1 MVRGR
6 STPRKLSVESLYDY
20 ALRALGRRSITL
32 AELRAKLDRRCAAE
46 DDVEEVVSR
55 LLGYGYLD
63 DKQVAESHSSFR
75 RDHALVGQKRVLT
88 ELRRRGVDESLAER
102 AVADA
107 YEDFDESE
115 VAREFLRRKL
125 GTRHQEA
132 SIDAPKEIL
141 RLYRALVRA
150 GFGASAIIDALQ
162 EVSSNEELLDRLAEA
177 LATGDP

>member
-1 MVRGR
+1 MGRGR
-6 STPRKLSVESLYDY
+6 KPPTKLSIESLYDY

-32 AELRAKLDRRCAAE
+32 AELRAKLVRRCASE
-46 DDVEEVVSR
+46 DDVDEVVSR
-55 LLGYGYLD
+55 LRSYGYLD

-75 RDHALVGQKRVLT
+75 RDHALVGRKRVLI

-102 AVADA
+102 AVADT

-125 GTRHQEA
+125 GMRYQRA

-150 GFGASAIIDALQ
+150 GFGASAISDALR
-162 EVSSNEELLDRLAEA
+162 EVSSNDELLDRLAEA
-177 LATGDP
+177 MATGDL